1 LDGVNDV
8 RTRAFVARYVPLGA
22 HVGSPSTSPGDAY
35 EHDAV
40 HSIAVCGA
48 ELIAGG
54 WTRDEDPN
62 AMPQPLF
69 RWASNGVWLDK
80 KLPELM
86 PSTELRGAACDR
98 EGKVV
103 GAGFR
108 SSGGSDARVFAF
120 ADPLGERTWYETG
133 TADNDAANGVVCDA
147 RGFCAWPGYRTY
159 NGKPVA
165 VVRVHHP

>member
-1 LDGVNDV
+1 M
-8 RTRAFVARYVPLGA
+8 Y
-22 HVGSPSTSPGDAY
+22 
-35 EHDAV
+35 
-40 HSIAVCGA
+40 SITVCGD

-54 WTRDEDPN
+54 WTSNPDDPN
-62 AMPQPLF
+62 ATPQPLF
-69 RWASNGVWLDK
+69 RWLSNGIWLDK
-80 KLPELM
+80 KLPELL
-86 PSTELRGAACDR
+86 PNTELRGAACDR

-108 SSGGSDARVFAF
+108 STGGSDARVFAF
-120 ADPLGERTWYETG
+120 ADPLGVRTWYETG
-133 TADNDAANGVVCDA
+133 TAGNDAANGVICDA